1 MILEKLVA
9 KSIIIIIINAPQISF
24 LASPI
29 IIVAVSYYILKLDSY
44 H

>member
-9 KSIIIIIINAPQISF
+9 KSIIINAPQISF